1 VTEPQSEHLAVF
13 IDRPATEVYNY
24 VCQPA
29 NLANWAAGLG
39 SSLELL
45 DGRWTA
51 RSPMGPVVVEMAE
64 PNSYGVLDHQ
74 VTLADGQSF
83 YNPMRVIAAGERC
96 ELVFTLR
103 RQPGMTDA
111 DFERDAAAVAADLQT
126 VKRLLEAG

>member
-1 VTEPQSEHLAVF
+1 MTEPQSEHLAVF